1 MKYLYLFFFLFIVAS
16 VVSAQTKPFEGIMTW
31 TCTTEVIDSKEV
43 DKYQKQII
51 REDNSE
57 INQSIAELEQ
67 QLNDP
72 EMQYLLLENPTI
84 KSNMQ
89 KRLNDLKATQAAN
102 LESEN
107 NAKNIFPTSMVIYLK
122 NNNSYT
128 KIEGGNLAKMTGNM
142 LYLDSTETT
151 YFIKDDIKTYA
162 VLNDSTNLNRF
173 DSIVSITK
181 TTDSL
186 VILKR
191 PCVKYILITKENSE
205 INTSYIWITKS
216 IPSINDASFRSMG
229 FIDGN
234 LHHEAFV
241 QFEGGIP
248 LKIVIF
254 EKGFQLSM
262 EVSDISAALLADSF
276 FMIPA
281 QYKHAVWGY

>member
-1 MKYLYLFFFLFIVAS
+1 MKYLYLFSFLFTITS
-16 VVSAQTKPFEGIMTW
+16 VVSAQTKPFEGTMTW
-31 TCTTEVIDSKEV
+31 ISTTEVIDSKEV
-43 DKYQKQII
+43 EKYQKQII
-51 REDNSE
+51 REDNAE
-57 INQSIAELEQ
+57 INEAIAELEQ

-72 EMQYLLLENPTI
+72 EMQYLLLESPTV

-107 NAKNIFPTSMVIYLK
+107 NAKNIFPTSLVIYLK

-128 KIEGGNLAKMTGNM
+128 KIEGGSMAKMTGNM

-162 VLNDSTNLNRF
+162 VLDDSTNLNRL

-191 PCVKYILITKENSE
+191 PCVKYILITKENSVV
-205 INTSYIWITKS
+205 NTSYIWITKS

-229 FIDGN
+229 FVDGN

-262 EVSDISAALLADSF
+262 EVSDISQVLLADSIF
-276 FMIPA
+276 TIPA
-281 QYKHAVWGY
+281 KYKHAIWGY

>member
-1 MKYLYLFFFLFIVAS
+1 MKYLNLFYFLFITS
-16 VVSAQTKPFEGIMTW
+16 VINAQTKPFEGIMTW
-31 TCTTEVIDSKEV
+31 TFTTEVIDVKEV
-43 DKYQKQII
+43 EKYQKEIV
-51 REDNSE
+51 REDNAE
-57 INQSIAELEQ
+57 INESIAELEQ

-72 EMQYLLLENPTI
+72 EMQYLLLESPTV

-89 KRLNDLKATQAAN
+89 KRLNDLKAAQAAN

-107 NAKNIFPTSMVIYLK
+107 NSKNIFPGSLMIYLK

-128 KIEGGNLAKMTGNM
+128 KIEGGSMAKLTGNM

-162 VLNDSTNLNRF
+162 VLNDSTNMNRF
-173 DSIVSITK
+173 DSIVSITR

-191 PCVKYILITKENSE
+191 PCVKYILVTKENSE
-205 INTSYIWITKS
+205 INTSYIWVTKS
-216 IPSINDASFRSMG
+216 IPSMNDASFRSIG
-229 FIDGN
+229 FVDGN

-254 EKGFQLSM
+254 EKGFQLTM
-262 EVSDISAALLADSF
+262 EVSDIAASLLADSLF
-276 FMIPA
+276 TIPVK
-281 QYKHAVWGY
+281 YKLAVWGY

>member
-1 MKYLYLFFFLFIVAS
+1 MKYLYLLSFLFAVTS
-16 VVSAQTKPFEGIMTW
+16 VVSAQTKPFEGTMTW
-31 TCTTEVIDSKEV
+31 TCTTDVIDSKEV
-43 DKYQKQII
+43 EKYQKQII

-72 EMQYLLLENPTI
+72 EMQYLLLENPTV

-107 NAKNIFPTSMVIYLK
+107 NAKNIFPTSLVIYLK

-128 KIEGGNLAKMTGNM
+128 KIEGGSLAKLTGNM

-162 VLNDSTNLNRF
+162 VLSDSTNMNRY
-173 DSIVSITK
+173 DSIISITK
-181 TTDSL
+181 TTDSV

-191 PCVKYILITKENSE
+191 PCVKYILVTKEDSE

-216 IPSINDASFRSMG
+216 IPSMNDASFRSIG
-229 FIDGN
+229 FVDGN

-262 EVSDISAALLADSF
+262 EVSDISPSLLADSLF
-276 FMIPA
+276 TIPA
-281 QYKHAVWGY
+281 KYKHAVWGY